1 MEINGCLV
9 KSRTFRLVQIDWMN
23 FRSQSCSD
31 VLGHSH

>member
-1 MEINGCLV
+1 LV
-9 KSRTFRLVQIDWMN
+9 QIDLGQIDWMN